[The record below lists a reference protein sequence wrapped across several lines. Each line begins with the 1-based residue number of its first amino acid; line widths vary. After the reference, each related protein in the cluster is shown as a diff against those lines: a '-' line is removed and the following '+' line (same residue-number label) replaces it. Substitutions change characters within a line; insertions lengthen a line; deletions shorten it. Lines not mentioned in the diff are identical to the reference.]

1 MNLARNDK
9 QMNWFKRIARKN
21 SAGSPILKRYVKFR
35 SSIYGRVVFIIT
47 VLSVFLFVSF
57 NIIFRSVNEQYLNTV
72 IRQSGNNIG
81 SIVEGALY
89 HSMLE
94 NDKSSLRNT
103 LDVINTMPGID
114 EVNMYDSKDSLV
126 YSSFATE
133 TNTSHSDPNCKSCH
147 PNIKSMFPAC
157 LLYTSDAADEED
169 SVDLGG

>member
-1 MNLARNDK
+1 ML
-9 QMNWFKRIARKN
+9 FKRKN
-21 SAGSPILKRYVKFR
+21 KDNKGNIILNNYVKFR
-35 SSIYGRVVFIIT
+35 STIYGRVVLIIT
-47 VLSVFLFVSF
+47 ILSIFLFVSF
-57 NIIFRSVNEQYLNTV
+57 SVIFRSVNEQYLNTV

-126 YSSFATE
+126 YSSFVTDS
-133 TNTSHSDPNCKSCH
+133 NNSHSDPNCLNNSGRYGCYS
-147 PNIKSMFPAC
+147 NQ
-157 LLYTSDAADEED
+157 
-169 SVDLGG
+169 